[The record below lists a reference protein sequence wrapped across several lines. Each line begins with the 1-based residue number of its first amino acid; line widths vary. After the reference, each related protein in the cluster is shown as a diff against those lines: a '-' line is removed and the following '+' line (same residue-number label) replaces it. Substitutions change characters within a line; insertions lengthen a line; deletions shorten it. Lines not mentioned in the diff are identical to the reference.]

1 MRNVLLMIN
10 ESDITV
16 NTIVDKVAT
25 GESSAGVDYQT
36 TGSNE
41 LSKTGGSGVTT
52 AASSIVSSSG
62 SGSSSSGSGGS
73 SY

>member
-1 MRNVLLMIN
+1 MTLNSNDILSVRNVLLEIN

-36 TGSNE
+36 SSSNE
-41 LSKTGGSGVTT
+41 
-52 AASSIVSSSG
+52 
-62 SGSSSSGSGGS
+62 
-73 SY
+73 